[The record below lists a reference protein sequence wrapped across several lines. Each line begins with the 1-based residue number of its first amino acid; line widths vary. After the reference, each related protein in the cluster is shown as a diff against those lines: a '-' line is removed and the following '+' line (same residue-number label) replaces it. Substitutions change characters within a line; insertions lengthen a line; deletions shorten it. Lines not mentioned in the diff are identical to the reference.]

1 MKKLAICIP
10 TYNRKQSVEDIL
22 SKINSIFREEELDVY
37 IYDSSEKSVDY
48 SKKEWK
54 INVYYKKLNSSVHSN
69 EKIFIIYIS
78 LSLPELPSSGG

>member
-37 IYDSSEKSVDY
+37 I
-48 SKKEWK
+48 
-54 INVYYKKLNSSVHSN
+54 
-69 EKIFIIYIS
+69 
-78 LSLPELPSSGG
+78 